1 MANCN
6 FETMSEQLYK
16 KHSQENK
23 HGMNYKVSLNIDKP
37 SATEQLESILKG
49 PDWSQLPSMNQKAYF
64 NMFQHVC
71 GEMMKLTQMKNN
83 DYAESSDAFANFKT
97 IEQIT
102 HGRISVESGI
112 LVRMTDKL
120 KRIGSL
126 LSRSA
131 VVKTEKIEDTVF
143 DLAVYSVILLVYLR
157 SKNVGQAGSNTT
169 ETSDR

>member
-1 MANCN
+1 
-6 FETMSEQLYK
+6 MSRCQAMNAQGNQCIRSWPHKESD
-16 KHSQENK
+16 HSF
-23 HGMNYKVSLNIDKP
+23 VSDNPFNNIPKM
-37 SATEQLESILKG
+37 T
-49 PDWSQLPSMNQKAYF
+49 DWSQLPPLSQKAYF
-64 NMFQHVC
+64 NMFDNVC
-71 GEMMKLTQMKNN
+71 GEMMKLTEMKNS

-126 LSRSA
+126 LSRPA
-131 VVKTEKIEDTVF
+131 TVKTEKIEDTVF

-157 SKNVGQAGSNTT
+157 SKNVGQTGSNAT
-169 ETSDR
+169 ETSDRG